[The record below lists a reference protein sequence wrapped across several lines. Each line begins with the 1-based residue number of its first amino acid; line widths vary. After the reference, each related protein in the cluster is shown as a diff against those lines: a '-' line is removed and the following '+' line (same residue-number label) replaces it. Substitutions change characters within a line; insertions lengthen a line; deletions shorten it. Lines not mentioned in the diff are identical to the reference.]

1 MKSASGITPFSVP
14 FAHKSPAIH
23 LPQDVD
29 LRQLHLAVGDR
40 ELLADAHLRLA
51 AGTRYGLV
59 GRCGGWAGRGTRA
72 ACLMQHDRTF
82 SQHSLWPMLATPAPA
97 PARTRNGVGKSTLLK
112 AMGWGLVIGFPKN
125 LRCL

>member
-1 MKSASGITPFSVP
+1 M
-14 FAHKSPAIH
+14 
-23 LPQDVD
+23 D

-59 GRCGGWAGRGTRA
+59 GRCDGWAGHGTRA
-72 ACLMQHDRTF
+72 ECLMQLTEPCC
-82 SQHSLWPMLATPAPA
+82 SQHSLSPTLANTSCPCPAPA
-97 PARTRNGVGKSTLLK
+97 LDRNGVGKSTLLK